1 MNLPENQK
9 ILTVADLNGYVKG
22 LLEADPRLQGVYV
35 KGEISN
41 FKNHTSGHFYFTLK
55 DAGGAV
61 SAVMFRSAAAKLR
74 FLPENGMRVIVRGR
88 VSLFPQAGSYQ
99 LYADGMEPDG
109 VGALYIAYEQLRR
122 RLEAEGLF
130 RQDRKRPLPKIP
142 SCVGVITS
150 PTGAAV
156 QDILNILG
164 RRFPF
169 AKVVLY
175 PAQVQGE
182 GAAASLLAGIRY
194 FSETGNADVVII
206 GRGGGSIEDLW
217 AFNDE
222 ALARAVRGC
231 SVPVISAV
239 GHETDFT
246 ICDFASDL
254 RAPTPSA
261 AAECAVPT
269 VEELKTKFGNVIERM
284 KLLLQRQLRESRQK
298 LERFATAKALTTP
311 TAYIEEKRMLLDM
324 QSERLYTAAERLLN
338 GKKSSFAALTGRLEA
353 LNPMAVIA
361 RGYSAVYTGEQTL
374 VTSVRQVKPGDRIS
388 LRLKDGILRGEI
400 RETEL
405 LPEESGEG
413 V

>member
-1 MNLPENQK
+1 MSCRRIREEFEERFGGAFAEPAYSADNAAGIALLCEEKHRYEISEGGGAFEDQTFGKTIGKRVEKRYKDMNLPENQK

-150 PTGAAV
+150 
-156 QDILNILG
+156 
-164 RRFPF
+164 
-169 AKVVLY
+169 
-175 PAQVQGE
+175 
-182 GAAASLLAGIRY
+182 
-194 FSETGNADVVII
+194 
-206 GRGGGSIEDLW
+206 
-217 AFNDE
+217 
-222 ALARAVRGC
+222 
-231 SVPVISAV
+231 
-239 GHETDFT
+239 
-246 ICDFASDL
+246 L
-254 RAPTPSA
+254 RA
-261 AAECAVPT
+261 
-269 VEELKTKFGNVIERM
+269 
-284 KLLLQRQLRESRQK
+284 LRC
-298 LERFATAKALTTP
+298 
-311 TAYIEEKRMLLDM
+311 
-324 QSERLYTAAERLLN
+324 
-338 GKKSSFAALTGRLEA
+338 
-353 LNPMAVIA
+353 
-361 RGYSAVYTGEQTL
+361 
-374 VTSVRQVKPGDRIS
+374 RIF
-388 LRLKDGILRGEI
+388 
-400 RETEL
+400 
-405 LPEESGEG
+405 
-413 V
+413 